1 MWPQQNLVLFDRG
14 IAATFERMIDRHETE
29 NAKGWAEIR
38 DSLHKEGDG
47 YRVDIPANWKQGR
60 TAYGGLTSAL
70 MLAAASE
77 RFDDLPPL
85 RSALINFVGPVTD
98 SPLLTANVERKGRN
112 VTSVSAGAHIGAQAV
127 GRAEFLF
134 GAGRTSKVNVG
145 FPAPEAMRPEE
156 ADPFTPEA
164 AKGMVPQ
171 FFHNFDTRL
180 IAGARPMMG
189 DEGYIRTWSRHKHAA
204 SRAGVDSLL
213 CIGDV
218 LPPAAMPLMR
228 AFAPVSS
235 MSWIFNLL
243 MDDPQTDE
251 GWWHVESRLTAARG
265 GYSSQVMRIWNTD
278 GELAV
283 EGMQSIAIFDG

>member
-1 MWPQQNLVLFDRG
+1 MTD
-14 IAATFERMIDRHETE
+14 TS
-29 NAKGWAEIR
+29 KGWAEIR
-38 DSLHKEGDG
+38 GSIQSEKDG

-70 MLAAASE
+70 MLAAANE

-98 SPLLTANVERKGRN
+98 SPLLTANLERRGRN
-112 VTSVSAGAHIGAQAV
+112 VTSVSAGAHVGEQAV

-134 GAGRTSKVNVG
+134 GAARKSKINVD
-145 FPAPEAMRPEE
+145 FPAPAAMPPEE

-164 AKGMVPQ
+164 ARSMVPQ

-189 DEGYIRTWSRHKHAA
+189 DEGYIRTWSRHKDPA
-204 SRAGVDSLL
+204 SRGGVESLL

-218 LPPAAMPLMR
+218 LPPAAMPLMK

-235 MSWIFNLL
+235 MSWMFNLL
-243 MDDPQTDE
+243 MDDPQTDD

-265 GYSSQVMRIWNTD
+265 GYSGQVMRIWNTA
-278 GELAV
+278 GEMVV